1 MASINIPSL
10 TPPANAAVGAV
21 AQSALAINAGTPVTI
36 ADLASAERDEN
47 IRSVMAQSGEVT
59 QQEAVNATLRT
70 HQVEHELL
78 AQTYPAAP
86 IPAGAVPAWG
96 QQILNG
102 LNALQGTVNT
112 TQGTVN
118 TLQGTVNTLQA
129 GLPIEFEN
137 VSIRSGNRMIGQ
149 TAQLHPLK
157 KSVPGDGIML
167 ANNLIPAHPL
177 NPLAN
182 VPALG
187 STPPGS
193 LFPPTKDAAMRC
205 TTVKIKKII
214 QFYNSD
220 LGIVAGDSLHQKR
233 LKLHAWTQ

>member
-21 AQSALAINAGTPVTI
+21 AQSALAINAGTPDTI

-59 QQEAVNATLRT
+59 QQEAVDATLRT

-112 TQGTVN
+112 
-118 TLQGTVNTLQA
+118 LQA

-157 KSVPGDGIML
+157 KSVPGEGIML
-167 ANNLIPAHPL
+167 ANNLIPAH
-177 NPLAN
+177 
-182 VPALG
+182 
-187 STPPGS
+187 
-193 LFPPTKDAAMRC
+193 
-205 TTVKIKKII
+205 
-214 QFYNSD
+214 
-220 LGIVAGDSLHQKR
+220 
-233 LKLHAWTQ
+233 

>member
-1 MASINIPSL
+1 MSFLVLPTFFTNHFPISCVDATSKMASINIPSL

-47 IRSVMAQSGEVT
+47 IRSVLAQSGEVT
-59 QQEAVNATLRT
+59 QQEAVDATLRT

-78 AQTYPAAP
+78 AQAYPAAP

-112 TQGTVN
+112 IQGTVNTLQGTVN

-167 ANNLIPAHPL
+167 ANNLIPAH
-177 NPLAN
+177 
-182 VPALG
+182 
-187 STPPGS
+187 
-193 LFPPTKDAAMRC
+193 
-205 TTVKIKKII
+205 
-214 QFYNSD
+214 
-220 LGIVAGDSLHQKR
+220 
-233 LKLHAWTQ
+233 